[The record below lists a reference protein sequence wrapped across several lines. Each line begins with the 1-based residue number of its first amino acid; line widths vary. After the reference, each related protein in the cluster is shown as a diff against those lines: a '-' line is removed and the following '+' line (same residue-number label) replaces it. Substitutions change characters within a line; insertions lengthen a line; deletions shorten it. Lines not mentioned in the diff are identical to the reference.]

1 MSAKIY
7 SDMRNGCACGGKF
20 TAVGEMDGIEFPKCE
35 KCGRTPTLY
44 RIRAKI
50 LTEDLQVKY
59 IDIRHKKGG
68 KRLTKTH
75 ECMDVFER
83 VNEEMEKGTFN
94 YRDYDSEDGRAE
106 FLFEN
111 VVAKYLSHHKKRLE
125 RNELSPSGYAN
136 KRTSCNA
143 LIESFKGRD
152 ICTIKADAIEEFK
165 DSYVD
170 RFRARD
176 LALAELKSIMIR
188 AESKGLIS
196 KVPKFELIKSSN
208 KRKDI
213 ISLDIAIKVIA
224 AVEDPQYQFMIKLL
238 LSYPVRPG
246 ELRALQWRDV
256 DYFGNTVTFQRHF
269 SKDIV
274 IEGRKS
280 IKDGEKSEIQFP
292 LSTELR
298 EFLIT
303 LPRPLKKDAYIFPGK
318 EREFVTGKCLSNA
331 WRKSTKKLKLP
342 DYDMYE
348 LRHARLTE
356 IMDQTNG
363 NIAVG
368 LRVSGHTNP
377 KTFMSHYVRDK
388 SDLKEFFQ

>member
-1 MSAKIY
+1 
-7 SDMRNGCACGGKF
+7 
-20 TAVGEMDGIEFPKCE
+20 MDGIEYPVCSG
-35 KCGRTPTLY
+35 CGKSPALF

-59 IDIRHKKGG
+59 IDIRHQKGG
-68 KRLTKTH
+68 KRLTKTYD
-75 ECMDVFER
+75 CMAVLDR

-111 VVAKYLSHHKKRLE
+111 VVAKYLAHHKKRLE

-143 LIESFKGRD
+143 LLESFTGRD

-170 RFRARD
+170 KFRARD
-176 LALAELKSIMIR
+176 LALAELKSILIR
-188 AESKGLIS
+188 AEEKGMIS
-196 KVPKFELIKSSN
+196 KVPKFGLIKSSN
-208 KRKDI
+208 KRKEI
-213 ISLDIAIKVIA
+213 ISLDTAIKVIA
-224 AVEDPQYQFMIKLL
+224 AVEDPQYQFMMKLL

-292 LSTELR
+292 LSTEFR
-298 EFLIT
+298 EFLAT

-331 WRKSTKKLKLP
+331 WRKATKKLKLP

-348 LRHARLTE
+348 LRHARLTQISE
-356 IMDQTNG
+356 QSNG
-363 NIAVG
+363 NIPLLLKA
-368 LRVSGHTNP
+368 SGHTNVQ
-377 KTFMSHYVRDK
+377 TLMGHYVRDK
-388 SDLKEFFQ
+388 SDLSEFFNWFRSPVVDINFVTSVVDS